1 MIKYIMKRLLALIPV
16 IIGITLLIYCV
27 MSFSPGDPATM
38 QLGSAATQESIAQL
52 RVELGLDQPI
62 VVQYL
67 RYMANL
73 LRGDMGNSY
82 ITGNSVSGE
91 IASRFPHT
99 LKLSIAAMA
108 LAVVI
113 SIPIGI
119 VCATRPNSLLD
130 AVSMIFALIGLS
142 MPAFWCGLML
152 ILVFSVWLGWFPAVA
167 ANSVRGLTLPSV
179 TLAFGSMAI
188 ITRITRS
195 SMLEVIRQDYIR
207 TAKAKGVPRRAIIRR
222 HALPNA
228 MIPTITVIGLEIGT
242 ALSGAVLTETVFAWP
257 GLGRLVVDAIK
268 NKDTPLVLGSIMV
281 FAITFSLVNLIVD
294 ILYAYVDPRIRS
306 QFK

>member
-1 MIKYIMKRLLALIPV
+1 MSKYILKRLLALIPV
-16 IIGITLLIYCV
+16 IVGITLLIFFV
-27 MSFSPGDPATM
+27 MSLSPGDPAAM
-38 QLGSAATQESIAQL
+38 QLGSAATTESIAQL
-52 RVELGLDQPI
+52 RAELGLDRPMI
-62 VVQYL
+62 IQYL

-73 LRGDMGNSY
+73 FRGNMGNSY
-82 ITGNSVSGE
+82 ITGNPVFTE
-91 IASRFPHT
+91 IATRFPYT
-99 LKLSIAAMA
+99 LKLSFLSMVLAIA
-108 LAVVI
+108 V

-119 VCATRPNSLLD
+119 ICATRPNSMLD
-130 AVSMIFALIGLS
+130 AVSMIFALVGLS

-152 ILVFSVWLGWFPAVA
+152 ILIFSVWLGWFPAVA
-167 ANSVRGLTLPSV
+167 ANSLKGLTLPSI
-179 TLAFGSMAI
+179 TLALGSMAI

-207 TAKAKGVPRRAIIRR
+207 TAKAKGVSRKNIIRK

-257 GLGRLVVDAIK
+257 GLGRLVVDSIK

-281 FAITFSLVNLIVD
+281 FAVSFSLVNLIVD
-294 ILYAYVDPRIRS
+294 ILYAYLDPRIRS
-306 QFK
+306 QYK

>member
-1 MIKYIMKRLLALIPV
+1 MVTYILKRILALIPV
-16 IIGITLLIYCV
+16 IIGITLLIYFV

-52 RVELGLDQPI
+52 RAELGLDQPI
-62 VVQYL
+62 LMQYF

-73 LRGDMGNSY
+73 LKGDMGNSY
-82 ITGNSVSGE
+82 ITGNSVFDE
-91 IASRFPHT
+91 IASRFPYT
-99 LKLSIAAMA
+99 LKLAVIAMV
-108 LAVVI
+108 LAIAI

-119 VCATRPNSLLD
+119 ICATKPNSLLD
-130 AVSMIFALIGLS
+130 AASMIFALIGLS

-152 ILVFSVWLGWFPAVA
+152 ILIFSVWLGYFPAVA
-167 ANSVRGLTLPSV
+167 SNSIRGLTLPSI

-207 TAKAKGVPRRAIIRR
+207 TAMAKGVPRRTIIRK

-228 MIPTITVIGLEIGT
+228 MIPTITVIGLEIGS

-268 NKDTPLVLGSIMV
+268 NKDTPLVLGSILV
-281 FAITFSLVNLIVD
+281 FAISFSLVNLIVD

>member
-1 MIKYIMKRLLALIPV
+1 MIKYILKRLLALIPV
-16 IIGITLLIYCV
+16 VIGITLLIYCV

-52 RVELGLDQPI
+52 RADLGLDRPV

-82 ITGNSVSGE
+82 ITGNSVSSE

-167 ANSVRGLTLPSV
+167 SNSIRGLTLPSV

-207 TAKAKGVPRRAIIRR
+207 TAKAKGVPRRTIIRR